1 MAIIV
6 SCSLFRWQWAIHQPM
21 TRRINTMT
29 PSVAPLSLPTPS
41 PVPPQHG
48 SSSLQPIT
56 PPRTL
61 LSRLEPLADARTMVH
76 KETVHRQGTSASS
89 DTTSAAAG
97 NYRRRTGQ
105 RFDERKQS
113 RILQRDRDR
122 LVKRLERDNERRKH
136 SRERRQET
144 VDAFLEECRKQYAPN
159 LGETDKARSS
169 GP

>member
-1 MAIIV
+1 MAR
-6 SCSLFRWQWAIHQPM
+6 SA
-21 TRRINTMT
+21 T
-29 PSVAPLSLPTPS
+29 PISLPTPS
-41 PVPPQHG
+41 SVPPQHD
-48 SSSLQPIT
+48 SSSLQST
-56 PPRTL
+56 TVSRTL

-76 KETVHRQGTSASS
+76 KETVHRQGTSASP

-97 NYRRRTGQ
+97 NYRRTGQ

-144 VDAFLEECRKQYAPN
+144 VDAFLEDCRKQYAPN